1 MNKKKIVKIIIAI
14 LLIIVALLA
23 IHTIRNFTIIKQL
36 QENIK
41 PYISSSNYHIKSVA
55 TEESGTIITINY
67 YKKDDKETMIMERN
81 LNGEIAK
88 ISTYV
93 NGEKRDTFYDNKD
106 SKVVELDSEAMLM
119 INVYNS
125 LETDNDWQTLLGSMM
140 ASVKK
145 TEYNGKECYII
156 KNFLSPQIL
165 NSKETDEVYVEKD
178 TGLCV
183 KSIMAPT
190 VAEREYEFEN
200 VNDEIFIEPN
210 IEEYEIKEK

>member
-14 LLIIVALLA
+14 LLIIIALLA

-81 LNGEIAK
+81 LDGEISK

-93 NGEKRDTFYDNKD
+93 NGGKTDTFYDNKD

-125 LETDNDWQTLLGSMM
+125 LETDNDWQTLIGSTM
-140 ASVKK
+140 ATIKK
-145 TEYNGKECYII
+145 SEYNGKECYII
-156 KNFLSPQIL
+156 NNFLSPNFL
-165 NSKETDEVYVEKD
+165 NSEETNEVYIEKD

-183 KSIMAPT
+183 KSIMPPT

-200 VNDEIFIEPN
+200 VDDEVFIEPD
-210 IEEYEIKEK
+210 IEQYEIKEK